1 MRNIWPIIVGVV
13 LAAGAGVVLYNTVAD
28 DTPPRP
34 RVAAT
39 QPAGQAADATVAPTP
54 VATFDTVEV
63 TADDFVLGKADA
75 PVTVVEYAS
84 LTCPHCANFHLNVL
98 PTVKKDYID
107 KGLVRIVYRDFP
119 LDNAALM
126 ASVVARCAGPGRY
139 FGFLNALFAA
149 QENWSRS
156 RDPAA
161 AVSRIALLG
170 GMTQAEFNACLKNE
184 ALVDAVVKQRL
195 EADKKFGINSTPTL
209 LINGEKYS
217 GGLTIEQFRAVVE
230 PKLKK

>member
-1 MRNIWPIIVGVV
+1 MRNIWAIVVGVV
-13 LAAGAGVVLYNTVAD
+13 LAAGGGVALYNAVAD
-28 DTPPRP
+28 NKTQRP

-39 QPAGQAADATVAPTP
+39 QPAEQAADSSVAPTP
-54 VATFDTVEV
+54 SATFDNVEI

-75 PVTVVEYAS
+75 PVTIVEYAS

-98 PTVKKDYID
+98 PTIKKDYID
-107 KGLVRIVYRDFP
+107 KGLVRLVYRDFP

-139 FGFLNALFAA
+139 FGFINALFAA

-156 RDPAA
+156 GDPAA

-170 GMTQAEFNACLKNE
+170 GMTQAEFDACLKNQ
-184 ALVDAVVKQRL
+184 AMVDSVVKQRL
-195 EADKKFGINSTPTL
+195 DADKNFGINSTPTL
-209 LINGEKYS
+209 LVNGEKYS
-217 GGLTIEQFRAVVE
+217 GGLTVEQFRAVVE